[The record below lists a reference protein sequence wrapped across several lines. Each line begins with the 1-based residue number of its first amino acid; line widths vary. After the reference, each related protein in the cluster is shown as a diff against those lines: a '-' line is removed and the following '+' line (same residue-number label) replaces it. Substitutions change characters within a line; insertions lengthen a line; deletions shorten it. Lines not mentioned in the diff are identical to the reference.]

1 MISGAGSGSTS
12 TSALKKPRPTSAGR
26 SPRRYPDFMAFQ
38 RIVADHRVMAGV
50 PCIRGTRIP
59 VATLIGL
66 VAEGMTTG
74 EILVDFP
81 QLTAD
86 DVREALQFAAA
97 AVDQATL
104 PLPASA

>member
-1 MISGAGSGSTS
+1 MYPGYAH
-12 TSALKKPRPTSAGR
+12 PGR
-26 SPRRYPDFMAFQ
+26 T
-38 RIVADHRVMAGV
+38 V
-50 PCIRGTRIP
+50 
-59 VATLIGL
+59 IGL
-66 VAEGMTTG
+66 VAEGMTTR

>member
-1 MISGAGSGSTS
+1 MG
-12 TSALKKPRPTSAGR
+12 
-26 SPRRYPDFMAFQ
+26 FQ

-59 VATLIGL
+59 VATLLGL
-66 VAEGMTTG
+66 IAEGMTTG

-97 AVDQATL
+97 AVDQAML

>member
-1 MISGAGSGSTS
+1 MPESRGER
-12 TSALKKPRPTSAGR
+12 PRYHYS
-26 SPRRYPDFMAFQ
+26 MAFQ

-59 VATLIGL
+59 VATLIGM

-74 EILVDFP
+74 EIIADYP

>member
-1 MISGAGSGSTS
+1 
-12 TSALKKPRPTSAGR
+12 
-26 SPRRYPDFMAFQ
+26 
-38 RIVADHRVMAGV
+38 
-50 PCIRGTRIP
+50 
-59 VATLIGL
+59 
-66 VAEGMTTG
+66 MTTG
-74 EILVDFP
+74 EILVDFL

>member
-1 MISGAGSGSTS
+1 VPPCLACRCDQVTV
-12 TSALKKPRPTSAGR
+12 
-26 SPRRYPDFMAFQ
+26 RRYPYSMAFQ
-38 RIVADHRVMAGV
+38 RIVVDHRVMAGV

-59 VATLIGL
+59 VATLVGL

-74 EILVDFP
+74 EILVDYP

-104 PLPASA
+104 PLSASA

>member
-1 MISGAGSGSTS
+1 
-12 TSALKKPRPTSAGR
+12 
-26 SPRRYPDFMAFQ
+26 MAFQ
-38 RIVADHRVMAGV
+38 RIVADHRIMAGM
-50 PCIRGTRIP
+50 PCIRGTRVP
-59 VATLIGL
+59 VVTLIGL
-66 VAEGMTTG
+66 VAEGMTIG

-81 QLTAD
+81 QLTVD

>member
-1 MISGAGSGSTS
+1 
-12 TSALKKPRPTSAGR
+12 
-26 SPRRYPDFMAFQ
+26 MAFQ
-38 RIVADHRVMAGV
+38 RIVADHQVMAGV
-50 PCIRGTRIP
+50 PGIRGTRIP
-59 VATLIGL
+59 VATVIGL

-74 EILVDFP
+74 EILVEFP

-97 AVDQATL
+97 AVDQATS

>member
-1 MISGAGSGSTS
+1 
-12 TSALKKPRPTSAGR
+12 
-26 SPRRYPDFMAFQ
+26 MAFQ
-38 RIVADHRVMAGV
+38 RIIADQRVMAGV

-66 VAEGMTTG
+66 VAEGMTAE
-74 EILVDFP
+74 EILVGFP

>member
-1 MISGAGSGSTS
+1 
-12 TSALKKPRPTSAGR
+12 
-26 SPRRYPDFMAFQ
+26 MAFQ
-38 RIVADHRVMAGV
+38 RVVADHRIMAGM
-50 PCIRGTRIP
+50 PCIRGTRVP
-59 VATLIGL
+59 VVTLIGL
-66 VAEGMTTG
+66 VAEGMTIG

-81 QLTAD
+81 QLTVD

>member
-1 MISGAGSGSTS
+1 
-12 TSALKKPRPTSAGR
+12 
-26 SPRRYPDFMAFQ
+26 MAFQ
-38 RIVADHRVMAGV
+38 RIVVEHQIMAGV

-59 VATLIGL
+59 VATLIGM
-66 VAEGMTTG
+66 VAEGMTTR

-86 DVREALQFAAA
+86 GVREALQFAAA
-97 AVDQATL
+97 AVDQARL

>member
-1 MISGAGSGSTS
+1 
-12 TSALKKPRPTSAGR
+12 
-26 SPRRYPDFMAFQ
+26 MAFQ
-38 RIVADHRVMAGV
+38 RIVVDHQVMAGV

-59 VATLIGL
+59 VATLIGM

-97 AVDQATL
+97 AVDQATF
-104 PLPASA
+104 PLAASAALHNGWQPDPDELAEGRAAVLASAQPG